1 MRASLLASLPYMMA
15 EPTAFRWLCL
25 QESLLKAPNTV
36 EAYARGIDDWLR
48 FCRQNDVSPT
58 EASREILALYV
69 RHLNISRNLAAASLR
84 HRLTIVRL
92 YCDYLREEGL
102 IVLNPVMRGS
112 WHPGGGG
119 RRGFIQAQRRL
130 PWIPSD
136 RDWENLLIAAR
147 QTTIRNR
154 FMLSLAYDCALR
166 REELCSVA
174 TGDIDPSRRL
184 LTVRAETTK
193 TKRGRVVPY
202 SVVTGEL
209 YFLWLAERRQLNTS
223 RGPLFLSYSCRN
235 RTAPITRWTWS
246 KIVRSLAMQA
256 GLPQLSTHTF
266 RHLCLT
272 DLARADWDIHEI
284 ATFAGHQSIQSTLLY
299 IHLSARDLTEK
310 FNAGMASIHEHRLH
324 NLKGDNT
331 DGNEN

>member
-119 RRGFIQAQRRL
+119 RRGLIQAQRHL

-166 REELCSVA
+166 RKSCA
-174 TGDIDPSRRL
+174 PL
-184 LTVRAETTK
+184 LPAI
-193 TKRGRVVPY
+193 
-202 SVVTGEL
+202 L
-209 YFLWLAERRQLNTS
+209 
-223 RGPLFLSYSCRN
+223 
-235 RTAPITRWTWS
+235 
-246 KIVRSLAMQA
+246 
-256 GLPQLSTHTF
+256 
-266 RHLCLT
+266 
-272 DLARADWDIHEI
+272 
-284 ATFAGHQSIQSTLLY
+284 TLLV
-299 IHLSARDLTEK
+299 AC
-310 FNAGMASIHEHRLH
+310 
-324 NLKGDNT
+324 
-331 DGNEN
+331 

>member
-1 MRASLLASLPYMMA
+1 M
-15 EPTAFRWLCL
+15 
-25 QESLLKAPNTV
+25 
-36 EAYARGIDDWLR
+36 
-48 FCRQNDVSPT
+48 
-58 EASREILALYV
+58 
-69 RHLNISRNLAAASLR
+69 
-84 HRLTIVRL
+84 

-102 IVLNPVMRGS
+102 IALNPVLRGS

-119 RRGFIQAQRRL
+119 RRGLVQTQRRL

-136 RDWENLLIAAR
+136 RDWESLLVAAR

-154 FMLSLAYDCALR
+154 FMLALAYDCALR

-209 YFLWLAERRQLNTS
+209 YFLWLAERRQLSTS

-235 RTAPITRWTWS
+235 RTAPITRWSWS

-256 GLPQLSTHTF
+256 GLPQLSIHTF

-284 ATFAGHQSIQSTLLY
+284 ATFAGHQSVQSTLLY

-310 FNAGMASIHEHRLH
+310 FNAGMESLHEQRLN
-324 NLKGDNT
+324 NLKEGNS

>member
-48 FCRQNDVSPT
+48 FCHQNDVSPT

-102 IVLNPVMRGS
+102 IALNPVMRGS

-119 RRGFIQAQRRL
+119 RRGLIQAQRRL

-136 RDWENLLIAAR
+136 RDWESLLIAAR
-147 QTTIRNR
+147 QTTYYR
-154 FMLSLAYDCALR
+154 
-166 REELCSVA
+166 
-174 TGDIDPSRRL
+174 
-184 LTVRAETTK
+184 
-193 TKRGRVVPY
+193 
-202 SVVTGEL
+202 
-209 YFLWLAERRQLNTS
+209 
-223 RGPLFLSYSCRN
+223 
-235 RTAPITRWTWS
+235 PI
-246 KIVRSLAMQA
+246 
-256 GLPQLSTHTF
+256 
-266 RHLCLT
+266 
-272 DLARADWDIHEI
+272 
-284 ATFAGHQSIQSTLLY
+284 
-299 IHLSARDLTEK
+299 
-310 FNAGMASIHEHRLH
+310 
-324 NLKGDNT
+324 
-331 DGNEN
+331 